1 MENTVTSKNIIK
13 RISDAV
19 VKMPRFSPVWFTISF
34 ILLLYIRN
42 LGQEWYQIFIPAI
55 LVYGIGASLIGT
67 LHRLIALS
75 YQKPNTINNE
85 MTIPWLIKFLLYFL
99 HSAWFGL
106 FVLYLIHRK
115 IIWI

>member
-19 VKMPRFSPVWFTISF
+19 VQMPRFSPVWFTISF

-55 LVYGIGASLIGT
+55 LVYGIGAALIGT

-75 YQKPNTINNE
+75 YQRPNKNNE
-85 MTIPWLIKFLLYFL
+85 MTIPCLIKILLYFS
-99 HSAWFGL
+99 HSIWFTL
-106 FVLYLIHRK
+106 LVLYLIHRK
-115 IIWI
+115 ILCI